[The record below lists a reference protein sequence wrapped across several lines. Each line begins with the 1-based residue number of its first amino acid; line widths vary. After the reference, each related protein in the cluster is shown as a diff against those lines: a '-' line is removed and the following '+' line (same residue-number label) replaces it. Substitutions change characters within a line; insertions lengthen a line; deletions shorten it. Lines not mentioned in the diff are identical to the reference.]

1 MSFLGQTV
9 VLLGSAV
16 IAVLVFKRLGLGSI
30 IGYLAAG
37 AILGPWGIGVVED
50 VDGIFGFAEFG
61 IVLLLFIIGLELQP
75 ARLWTMRRL
84 VFGLG
89 GAQAGL
95 TTLVIAGACLA
106 LGLSWQTALV
116 VGVGLS
122 LSSTAFALQ
131 ILAEKKQLTARYGRS
146 AFAIL
151 LFQDILAI
159 PVLALLPLLGDA
171 GPSRAAAQI
180 SLDVAMVVAAL
191 AAVVFGGRYLL
202 RPILRVVARA
212 EIREVFT
219 ATALLTVV
227 GTAFIVESVGLSM
240 ALGAFLAG
248 VLLADSEYRHALEAD
263 IEPFKGLLLG
273 LFFVAVGMSVNFGLL
288 AAETASIAL
297 LTLALLAAKF
307 AVLFGLGIASRHDP
321 KSALQLAGAISQG
334 GEFAFVIFNIA
345 VDSSVMS
352 KPLADLLVLMV
363 TLSMAATPA
372 ILAFLEWILKPR
384 PGAGAKSYDV
394 SVGDDHQVIIAGF
407 GRYGQIVGRIL
418 RAKKIGFTAL
428 EISPEQVDFV
438 AKYGSK
444 IHYGDASRLDVLR
457 AARADKAVAFVL
469 AIDDVEASI
478 RAAETVIANFP
489 DLTILARARNRRHA
503 YRLMDLGVTIVNR
516 ETLLSSLD
524 TARQLLQVL
533 GLADY
538 EAARAVELFRETDQR
553 HLLAQHAMHHDENKL
568 IAGSKA
574 WAKELEEI
582 FAEDAKAEKPDE
594 IVSGRAIGS

>member
-37 AILGPWGIGVVED
+37 AVLGPWGIRIVED
-50 VDGIFGFAEFG
+50 VDRIFDFAEFG

-95 TTLVIAGACLA
+95 TTLVIAGAGLA
-106 LGLSWQTALV
+106 FGLSWRTALV

-131 ILAEKKQLTARYGRS
+131 ILAEKNQLTTRHGRS
-146 AFAIL
+146 AFSIL

-159 PVLALLPLLGDA
+159 PVLALLPVLGDD
-171 GPSRAAAQI
+171 GSSRTATQI
-180 SLDVAMVVAAL
+180 SLDVALVVAAL
-191 AAVVFGGRYLL
+191 TGVVFGGRYLL

-212 EIREVFT
+212 RIREVFT

-227 GTAFIVESVGLSM
+227 GTALIVHSVGLSM

-248 VLLADSEYRHALEAD
+248 VLLADSEFRHALEAD

-288 AAETASIAL
+288 AADIILILL
-297 LTLALLAAKF
+297 LTAGLIAAKF
-307 AVLFGLGIASRHDP
+307 AVLFGIGIASRHGP
-321 KSALQLAGAISQG
+321 KSAIFLAGAISQG

-345 VDSSVMS
+345 ADASVMS
-352 KPLADLLVLMV
+352 KHLADLLVLVV

-372 ILAFLEWILKPR
+372 ILLLAEMILKPR
-384 PGAGAKSYDV
+384 PDTDGKAYDV
-394 SVGDDHQVIIAGF
+394 TVSDDNQVIIAGF

-438 AKYGSK
+438 TKYGNK
-444 IHYGDASRLDVLR
+444 IYYGDASRLDVLR

-469 AIDDVEASI
+469 AIDDVESSI
-478 RAAETVIANFP
+478 RAAGTVIANFP
-489 DLTILARARNRRHA
+489 DLTILARARNRQHA
-503 YRLMDLGVTIVNR
+503 YRLMDLGVTIINR
-516 ETLLSSLD
+516 ETLHSSLD

-533 GLADY
+533 GMADY
-538 EAARAVELFRETDQR
+538 EAARTVETFRENDQQR
-553 HLLAQHAMHHDENKL
+553 LLEQHGMHNDEEKM
-568 IAGSKA
+568 IAASKI

-582 FAEDAKAEKPDE
+582 FEQDAKSEQPDKP
-594 IVSGRAIGS
+594 AA